1 MKKIVLLIN
10 IFMTIIVISIVFC
23 VLCGIRPYVVLS
35 GSMEP
40 SILTGSICL
49 VDTKADYDCI
59 KEGDVIAYKKGGNTL
74 ITHRVISKTREGLV
88 TKGDANHHSDGI
100 SVTEHNFTGKT
111 IGSIPYLGYFLNKL
125 RNPIFLISFIGIVTA
140 IKIIKNL

>member
-1 MKKIVLLIN
+1 M
-10 IFMTIIVISIVFC
+10 
-23 VLCGIRPYVVLS
+23 
-35 GSMEP
+35 
-40 SILTGSICL
+40 
-49 VDTKADYDCI
+49 
-59 KEGDVIAYKKGGNTL
+59 IAYKKGGNTL

-111 IGSIPYLGYFLNKL
+111 IGSIPYLGYLLNNL